1 MRKITKKEKTIDF
14 INDILSK
21 FSQVIFASMVIGPI
35 VSGKPDLFLEIL
47 GIISLAVLMMVG
59 LKLLT
64 EWSR

>member
-47 GIISLAVLMMVG
+47 GIISLAILIQP
-59 LKLLT
+59 
-64 EWSR
+64 S